1 MLFLI
6 AGLPGTG
13 KTTIARA
20 FAQRIGAIHL
30 SSDALREE
38 LGLMGHYSPEDK
50 AKVYN
55 EMLDR
60 VGIALKEGRT
70 VVVDSTFYR
79 ASVRQP
85 FAALAASC
93 DIPVKW
99 VEIKAK
105 ETTLR
110 NRLNRPRADSEAD
123 FEVYKKIRDQFE
135 PLPSDRLVIWS
146 DEVSP
151 EMAAATIAAELK

>member
-30 SSDALREE
+30 SSDALRQE
-38 LGLMGHYSPEDK
+38 LGLMGHYTPEDK

-55 EMLDR
+55 EMLER
-60 VGIALKEGRT
+60 VRISLNEGRT
-70 VVVDSTFYR
+70 VVVDSTFYK

-85 FAALAASC
+85 FAALAASYG
-93 DIPVKW
+93 IPVKW

-110 NRLNRPRADSEAD
+110 NRLNRTRPDSEAN
-123 FEVYKKIRDQFE
+123 FEVYEKIRDQFE
-135 PLPSDRLVIWS
+135 PLPEDRLVIWS
-146 DEVSP
+146 DEMSP
-151 EMAAATIAAELK
+151 DMAAAEIAAVL